1 MRPISLKC
9 FSYFSRRASF
19 DVTVVEKQ
27 YRLYPQRWWIVFSVG
42 LLLFTKT
49 LHFMS
54 YPSVS
59 KHLAAYYKKVNKL
72 TSKEKL
78 MNSLLLGEAS
88 DFQDVR
94 LKVKNTYFF
103 VVLLIL
109 P

>member
-1 MRPISLKC
+1 
-9 FSYFSRRASF
+9 
-19 DVTVVEKQ
+19 
-27 YRLYPQRWWIVFSVG
+27 
-42 LLLFTKT
+42 
-49 LHFMS
+49 MS